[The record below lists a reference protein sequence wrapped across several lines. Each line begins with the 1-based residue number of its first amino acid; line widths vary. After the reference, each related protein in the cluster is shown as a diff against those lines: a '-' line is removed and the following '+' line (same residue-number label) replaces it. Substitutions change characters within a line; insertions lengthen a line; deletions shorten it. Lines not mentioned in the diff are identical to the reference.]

1 MDKNQMGKNDP
12 QKDSMLKKKTNEDF
26 NGKKPNPNNLHEN
39 ELGNVGEDEERKFK
53 ENEVKAS
60 LPKQSQPSTKHGET
74 KDRKTNPTPQ
84 SEEDETKEPVTE
96 KSKQLHSATQGNMK

>member
-1 MDKNQMGKNDP
+1 MGKNDP

-60 LPKQSQPSTKHGET
+60 LPKQSQSETKHNQPNT
-74 KDRKTNPTPQ
+74 RKNNPAN
-84 SEEDETKEPVTE
+84 SSDEDETKEPVTE
-96 KSKQLHSATQGNMK
+96 KSKQLHSSTKGNMK